1 MLLLGIGVLV
11 AGGLLALTHR
21 ERNEALVQVKE
32 LQEKAARLE
41 ATSVAVR
48 KERDSAQTELKR
60 VQERLVETTKKLE
73 SAVAA
78 ASVPPAR
85 SGNARSGQVASS
97 GSGTGP
103 AKPMKALAEMM
114 KNPAMKEMVKQQ
126 QIAQLE
132 MQYAGLMS
140 KFQLNDEEKANFKQ
154 LLAERLQLE
163 GEVGLQ
169 MMDDSLTPEQRRAL
183 MQQITDSKNASNEKI
198 KTFLNNDE
206 DYGTFQHWEESK
218 PERMQLNMG
227 QSLFAA
233 AGEPLSQAQEQ
244 QLVETMYT
252 IRTMPKNTPDLN
264 RPENI
269 NPANL
274 SSSEIDRQLVN
285 YDADAKRVYQ
295 EAARYLSPR
304 QLESLK
310 TMQQQWRAMQ
320 EAGLRMSS
328 AMMGGK
334 K

>member
-1 MLLLGIGVLV
+1 
-11 AGGLLALTHR
+11 
-21 ERNEALVQVKE
+21 
-32 LQEKAARLE
+32 
-41 ATSVAVR
+41 
-48 KERDSAQTELKR
+48 
-60 VQERLVETTKKLE
+60 
-73 SAVAA
+73 
-78 ASVPPAR
+78 
-85 SGNARSGQVASS
+85 
-97 GSGTGP
+97 
-103 AKPMKALAEMM
+103 MKALAEMM

-295 EAARYLSPR
+295 EAARYLSPK